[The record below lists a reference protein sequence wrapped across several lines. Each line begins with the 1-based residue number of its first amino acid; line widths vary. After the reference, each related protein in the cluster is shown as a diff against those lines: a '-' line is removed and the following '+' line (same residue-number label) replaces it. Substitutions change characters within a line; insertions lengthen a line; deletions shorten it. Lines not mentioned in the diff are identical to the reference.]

1 MYHFFL
7 HTSEIG
13 ISCALPVRKT
23 KPNPLHA
30 DSWRSM
36 VHIALLWRVLTWLRG
51 GQYWKYELL
60 KDSKSV
66 SLAEVCTE
74 HWQLPFMTIRMGR
87 VLRLFHPLINNV
99 YCVLRQEEIRR
110 SF

>member
-13 ISCALPVRKT
+13 ISCTLPVRKT

-36 VHIALLWRVLTWLRG
+36 VHIALWRLLTWLRSG
-51 GQYWKYELL
+51 NYWMYELL
-60 KDSKSV
+60 KDGKPV
-66 SLAEVCTE
+66 SFAEVCTE
-74 HWQLPFMTIRMGR
+74 HWQLPFMNIRMGAKSTTISDP
-87 VLRLFHPLINNV
+87 VLRYQPSADMDI
-99 YCVLRQEEIRR
+99 IRCC
-110 SF
+110 